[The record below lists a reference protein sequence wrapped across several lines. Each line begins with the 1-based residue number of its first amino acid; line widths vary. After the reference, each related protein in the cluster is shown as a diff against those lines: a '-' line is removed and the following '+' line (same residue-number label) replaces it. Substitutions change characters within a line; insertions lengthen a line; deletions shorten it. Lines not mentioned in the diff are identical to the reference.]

1 MPLTVVAWCHLTA
14 SIDQFMEN
22 NNEKEL
28 RQYRERITR
37 AY

>member
-1 MPLTVVAWCHLTA
+1 MVPEGKDELLKY
-14 SIDQFMEN
+14 IEQFMEN